1 MIIHEKVKKEEEGKG
16 EATKSVFVGGKV
28 IWAKPPSPAR
38 GARQLLPTPPPF
50 PLHDFFF
57 FHHRLP
63 QAIASQQATEGN
75 FHRIHYH
82 LYVLNV
88 SPVAFALPTVVG
100 GPCRARVSNIFH
112 HSISS
117 FFFLMMPSPPFVRSH
132 RPPCACRGGGQT
144 FSDRMLCGWSW
155 WERGRTLVAKQRPHS
170 ARRHE

>member
-1 MIIHEKVKKEEEGKG
+1 MRKLKKKKKEKEKQQKAFLLG
-16 EATKSVFVGGKV
+16 ERSYGPNPLA
-28 IWAKPPSPAR
+28 PPEAR
-38 GARQLLPTPPPF
+38 GNFFQPPPPF